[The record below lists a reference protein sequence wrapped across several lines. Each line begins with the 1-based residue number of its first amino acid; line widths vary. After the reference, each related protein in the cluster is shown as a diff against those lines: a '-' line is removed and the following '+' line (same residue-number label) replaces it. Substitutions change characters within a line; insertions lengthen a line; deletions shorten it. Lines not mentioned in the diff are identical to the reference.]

1 MVFSI
6 AIISVLF
13 NIFALWYIRELLRR
27 FNFFSTHM
35 AEFHA
40 SIADYESH
48 LKSVYELETFYGD
61 STIEGL
67 MKHTGDF
74 REDIL
79 TYQDM
84 FSLEEDQG
92 VENISDEEGENIDA

>member
-1 MVFSI
+1 MIFSI

-35 AEFHA
+35 VDFRA

-48 LKSVYELETFYGD
+48 LKS
-61 STIEGL
+61 GL
-67 MKHTGDF
+67 
-74 REDIL
+74 
-79 TYQDM
+79 
-84 FSLEEDQG
+84 
-92 VENISDEEGENIDA
+92 